1 MMVYIFLAT
10 GFEEMEALIT
20 ADMLRRAGVEVKLCG
35 VTGEYVTGA
44 HGITVKTDI
53 GIDEADSAVDMMIL
67 PGGLPGVDN
76 LWACDRLRSLIEEQ
90 YNAGRYVAAIC
101 AAPSILGRLGILNGK
116 RAICYPG
123 FEDKLSGARVET
135 DAIVSTDGNVITSKA
150 AGTTFDFAHK
160 LTELLVGIKVADKVR
175 DGVFYRSGEK
185 HLD

>member
-1 MMVYIFLAT
+1 MVYIFLAT

-20 ADMLRRAGVEVKLCG
+20 ADMMRRAGIDVKLCG

-44 HGITVKTDI
+44 RGITVKSDVS
-53 GIDEADSAVDMMIL
+53 IDDVNGTADMMVL

-76 LWACDRLRSLIEEQ
+76 LWACDKVRELITEQ
-90 YNAGRYVAAIC
+90 YNAGKYVAAIC
-101 AAPSILGRLGILNGK
+101 AAPSIFGKLGMLEGK

-123 FEDKLSGARVET
+123 FEDKLTGAKVEV
-135 DAIVSTDGNVITSKA
+135 DAVVSTDGNVITSKA

-160 LTELLVGIKVADKVR
+160 LTELLVGIQTADKIR
-175 DGVFYRSGEK
+175 DSVYYKSGEK